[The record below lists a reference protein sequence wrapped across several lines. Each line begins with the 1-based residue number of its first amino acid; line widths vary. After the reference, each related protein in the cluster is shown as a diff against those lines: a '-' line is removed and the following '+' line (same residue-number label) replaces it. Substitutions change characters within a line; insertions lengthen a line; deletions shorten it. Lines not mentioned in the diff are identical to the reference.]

1 MAACGAAFYKWDPQ
15 IKNAALGFVYKS
27 NPIPAH
33 IISLHNG
40 LLFFGTV
47 FSSSEALIY
56 HRQCSPPHP
65 QTKNRFI
72 SSSSTNKKPIC
83 QPPHLRHWSSRSII
97 LYPIHHPPHPFRS
110 RTHLCRSRRCLP
122 QPIAFLDLSY
132 HSILSLFFFL
142 FKFFLQW
149 FLRYDLCSRLTG

>member
-1 MAACGAAFYKWDPQ
+1 MGLAGWKCGFRLC
-15 IKNAALGFVYKS
+15 INSIVNKS

-40 LLFFGTV
+40 LLLFG
-47 FSSSEALIY
+47 SS
-56 HRQCSPPHP
+56 HP

-83 QPPHLRHWSSRSII
+83 QPPHRRHWSSRSII

-149 FLRYDLCSRLTG
+149 FLRYDLCSRLNGLRYVVCGICDFE